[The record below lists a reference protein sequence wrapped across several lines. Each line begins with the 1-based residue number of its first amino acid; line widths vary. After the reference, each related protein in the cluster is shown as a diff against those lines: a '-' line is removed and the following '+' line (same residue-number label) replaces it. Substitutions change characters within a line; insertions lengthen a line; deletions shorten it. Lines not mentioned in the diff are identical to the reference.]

1 MFQKKIILL
10 LLLLLSSCGYE
21 AIHSK
26 KNSANYD
33 FSVSEL
39 SFVGDRTVNLKIKE
53 KLNNYAQNKKEK
65 DFILR
70 ISSASEKIILSKNA
84 AGDATSFKNS
94 ISINVEVLMN
104 NKFKSN
110 FIILESFNY
119 NNISNKFNLKKYEDE
134 IKINLSEAVSA
145 KLFLISSSYFFKLN
159 LLETLL

>member
-1 MFQKKIILL
+1 MFQKKIIL

-26 KNSANYD
+26 KSSVNYG

-53 KLNNYAQNKKEK
+53 KLNNYAQNKKDK
-65 DFILR
+65 NFILK
-70 ISSASEKIILSKNA
+70 ISSTSEKIILAKNA

-119 NNISNKFNLKKYEDE
+119 NNISNKFNLKKYERE
-134 IKINLSEAVSA
+134 IKGNLAETVSD
-145 KLFLISSSYFFKLN
+145 KLIFKLSN
-159 LLETLL
+159 IQ